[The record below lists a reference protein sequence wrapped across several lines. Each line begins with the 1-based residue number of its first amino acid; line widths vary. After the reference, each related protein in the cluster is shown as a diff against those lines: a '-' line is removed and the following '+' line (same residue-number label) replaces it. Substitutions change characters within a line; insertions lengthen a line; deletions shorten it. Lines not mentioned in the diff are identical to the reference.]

1 VGREKTQFKKGNPGG
16 PGRPHSPKH
25 IKQVAKLTREQA
37 KQLFLELMHKSQTE
51 LEQIVKDKSR
61 TVLQLAVARVALDS
75 VKSGDISKI
84 GFMLDRTIGKVKEE
98 VEIKLPKPMIV
109 ENLEGSGVMLGA
121 KDESIDAEVVE

>member
-1 VGREKTQFKKGNPGG
+1 MGREKTQFKKGNPGG